1 MLDGNREAI
10 EAWNT
15 VLFEKFVRYR
25 DTLVKGL
32 GNHGNRALA
41 LFAPQPG
48 WHVVDIGCGF
58 GDTTI
63 DIARRVGPSGSATG
77 IDAAANFLEIAR
89 NDAREARVENATF
102 VVQDIEETV
111 PGGPYD
117 MAYSRMGTMFFNQP
131 VFALRNTRKALKPGA
146 KMVMVVWRK
155 KEFNDAMYQ
164 PELVVR
170 EILGDPPKGDQ
181 ITCGPGP
188 FSMGSADVVGDQ
200 LLAAGFRDPVF
211 ARSDATIKVGA
222 TVDEAIDFALT
233 VGPSGEVVR
242 LAGDTAVKKMD
253 EIRSAVRAVLEPWLT
268 ADGVW
273 APSSCWIVSATTPS

>member
-1 MLDGNREAI
+1 MLEGNREAI

-32 GNHGNRALA
+32 GNHGDRALA
-41 LFAPQPG
+41 LFPPQPG
-48 WHVVDIGCGF
+48 WRVVDIGCGF

-63 DIARRVGPSGSATG
+63 DIARRVGPSGTATG

-89 NDAREARVENATF
+89 SDAAAARVENASF

-146 KMVMVVWRK
+146 RMVMVVWRK
-155 KEFNDAMYQ
+155 KEFNEAMYQ

-170 EILGDPPKGDQ
+170 DLLGDPPKGDQ
-181 ITCGPGP
+181 VTCGPGP
-188 FSMGSADVVGDQ
+188 FSMGSADVVTDQ
-200 LLAAGFRDPVF
+200 MLAAGFRDV
-211 ARSDATIKVGA
+211 ALTRSDATIKIGA
-222 TVDEAIDFALT
+222 NVDEAVDFSLT
-233 VGPSGEVVR
+233 IGPSGEVVR
-242 LAGDTAVKKMD
+242 LAGDAATRRID
-253 EIRSAVRAVLEPWLT
+253 EIRAGVRAVIEPWMT
-268 ADGVW
+268 DAGVW
-273 APSSCWIVSATTPS
+273 APSSCWIVSATAP

>member
-1 MLDGNREAI
+1 MLEGNREAI

-32 GNHGNRALA
+32 GNHGDRALA
-41 LFAPQPG
+41 LFPPQPG
-48 WHVVDIGCGF
+48 WSVVDIGCGF

-63 DIARRVGPSGSATG
+63 DIARRVGPSGTATG

-89 NDAREARVENATF
+89 SDAATARVENASF

-146 KMVMVVWRK
+146 RMVMVVWRK
-155 KEFNDAMYQ
+155 KEFNEAMYQ

-170 EILGDPPKGDQ
+170 DLLGDPPKGDQ
-181 ITCGPGP
+181 VTCGPGP
-188 FSMGSADVVGDQ
+188 FSMGSADVVTDQ
-200 LLAAGFRDPVF
+200 MLAAGFRDVVLT
-211 ARSDATIKVGA
+211 RSDATIKIGA
-222 TVDEAIDFALT
+222 NVDEAVDFSLT
-233 VGPSGEVVR
+233 IGPSGEVVR
-242 LAGDTAVKKMD
+242 LAGDAATRRID
-253 EIRSAVRAVLEPWLT
+253 EIRAGVRAVIEPWMT
-268 ADGVW
+268 DAGVW
-273 APSSCWIVSATTPS
+273 APSSCWIVSATAP